1 MKQPQPST
9 HPLESLLQQ
18 HCPNGVEFKELGELF
33 TIKNGYTPSK
43 AKAEFWESGSIPW
56 FRMEDIQKNGRILKD
71 SIQHITPQAVK
82 GKLFP
87 ANSII
92 IATTATIGEHALVI
106 VDYLSNQQFTCLIPQ
121 VNCCEQLNM
130 KFMFYYGFILGE
142 WCRNNVNKSAFPS
155 VKMDK
160 FKKLKIP
167 LPPLEIQYKIVEI
180 LDAFTELQAELQ
192 AELEARLKQYHY
204 YRNKLLSHDELEN
217 RTAKYRQK
225 ADSSPNAPSLS
236 LRASE
241 ASVAIHKETP
251 LEPQKVDSSVKVDCH
266 DFAAAKSR
274 NDSDPATLVPYVRLG
289 EIGKRN
295 AGTKI
300 TAHQM
305 QALHKE
311 NAPIRI
317 FAGGSTIADVDYRD
331 LPKKDVIDKPSI
343 ICKARGYIGFEYYD
357 KPFSHK
363 SEFWSYTIEKNA
375 NQKFIYYFLVNQQE
389 YFQQI
394 AKANSVKI
402 PQLKVKNTDKFQI
415 PLPPLEVQNE
425 IVELLDKF
433 DTLTNDLTSGI
444 PAEIEARKKQYE
456 HYRERL
462 LSFKEQ
468 GK

>member
-1 MKQPQPST
+1 MMKALNDNA

-18 HCPNGVEFKELGELF
+18 HCPNGVEFKELGELWEKAPKSKMGANQAKNLSKNNGNICF
-33 TIKNGYTPSK
+33 TSGETHYFIDDYLVDGEFLFLNDGGTADIKYNSGKAYYTDHIFAFTSQK
-43 AKAEFWESGSIPW
+43 ICVKFLYYFLKDKQEAINKTCFQGTGLKNL
-56 FRMEDIQKNGRILKD
+56 QKNKIEK
-71 SIQHITPQAVK
+71 
-82 GKLFP
+82 FP
-87 ANSII
+87 
-92 IATTATIGEHALVI
+92 
-106 VDYLSNQQFTCLIPQ
+106 
-121 VNCCEQLNM
+121 
-130 KFMFYYGFILGE
+130 
-142 WCRNNVNKSAFPS
+142 
-155 VKMDK
+155 
-160 FKKLKIP
+160 IP

-192 AELEARLKQYHY
+192 AELHARRKQYEY
-204 YRNKLLSHDELEN
+204 YRNNLLSFEELQR
-217 RTAKYRQK
+217 RTDMLNGGGLK
-225 ADSSPNAPSLS
+225 
-236 LRASE
+236 
-241 ASVAIHKETP
+241 
-251 LEPQKVDSSVKVDCH
+251 
-266 DFAAAKSR
+266 
-274 NDSDPATLVPYVRLG
+274 LVTLG
-289 EIGKRN
+289 ELGKRN

-300 TAHQM
+300 TANQM

-402 PQLKVKNTDKFQI
+402 PQLKVKNTDNFQI
-415 PLPPLEVQNE
+415 PLPPLAVQND

-433 DTLTNDLTSGI
+433 DTLANDLTSGI
-444 PAEIEARKKQYE
+444 PAEIDARKKQYE
-456 HYRERL
+456 YYRERL
-462 LSFKEQ
+462 LSFIAKD
-468 GK
+468 